1 MTSMSTNLVCN
12 LPGQW
17 RVLQSFT
24 TLAKLSQYPPY
35 FSVTSLGLVLSFFP
49 PPQDL
54 SHCENSVHGP
64 HTQGTKKEWNNV
76 KKSFKIGNK
85 GCLKFL
91 KLLEKGLN
99 DQGQILLK

>member
-1 MTSMSTNLVCN
+1 M
-12 LPGQW
+12 
-17 RVLQSFT
+17 LQSFT

-54 SHCENSVHGP
+54 SHCENSVHWP

-76 KKSFKIGNK
+76 KKSFKIVNK
-85 GCLKFL
+85 GLFEIFDTTRERFK
-91 KLLEKGLN
+91 
-99 DQGQILLK
+99 